1 MTFPIEPSAKTE
13 PLPSVSR
20 PLSPEISPTKISLFN
35 RADENGRMDGWMNQL
50 SIAGCQLRPCF
61 LETAVNSL

>member
-13 PLPSVSR
+13 PLPSLPSVSR
-20 PLSPEISPTKISLFN
+20 PLSPEILPTKISLFN

-50 SIAGCQLRPCF
+50 
-61 LETAVNSL
+61 ETAVNSL